1 MSEVRENLGDFL
13 VEVEASFEEN
23 ESKSCFS
30 GEFPDSIIVM
40 SVGHAVVYRFTWGVY
55 VQTYHSAPLHHG
67 NLDDGYEGRE

>member
-40 SVGHAVVYRFTWGVY
+40 SV
-55 VQTYHSAPLHHG
+55 
-67 NLDDGYEGRE
+67 